1 MAESK
6 ESAEANSTLT
16 DWIKPELLKG
26 VSPESQ
32 QAIAATLASLKNL
45 STESTDRKET
55 KSAESERKYSVNV
68 NTTLEESKSEK
79 TKLKAAGK
87 ETQIISNDCL
97 NILLVGK
104 TGTGKSAT
112 GNTILQKKAFES
124 KGLCDS
130 VTTDVNYDIAEC
142 RKRKIKVV
150 DGPGIG
156 DTHYIDNIVK
166 ATEMVMDKM
175 KDAVLLNPDGYH
187 AFLLVIKFGNR
198 LTKEDKECIRILKA
212 IFGPDFVKNY
222 CILIVTNGDSF
233 MFDNKESNH
242 TFKQWCEEQEGIFK
256 DLYAECDQRA
266 VLFNNATTDETI
278 RTEQMTKL
286 LECIDTLQHGS
297 RCYTNKHFEFATRN
311 RQQLMAEIKEP
322 LVRQNAI
329 ETISIIFQKLDD
341 ISQKDPNTQIEHLNS
356 LQIEAEDLF
365 NYVNTVDDKT
375 NVLQDTICSVNGLCK
390 RIQDKIEHVEIL
402 CREREEALRKAEETK
417 KEYRDHLNK
426 LEEHYKK
433 KLMEDELRKEEL
445 LKIEAK
451 IREKERNLEV
461 DFQLRQ
467 QQLKLEFEEERQ
479 KALKEREERELKE
492 AMSNQFENE
501 SRDDKIK
508 EKQLSLDAE
517 LALKFQEI
525 EEKEQHML
533 DVIECERL
541 EATQLIQEEQT
552 KYDKKVKEME
562 DEIQKLKTDH
572 EIEKQHMTMIFAI
585 LFKDLKEKVI
595 KRCIEQAALSDIQ
608 MIEIKSKYEE
618 LKRDYD
624 ACLRETGRRPSQDSA
639 CKIQ

>member
-1 MAESK
+1 MLFQK
-6 ESAEANSTLT
+6 
-16 DWIKPELLKG
+16 
-26 VSPESQ
+26 
-32 QAIAATLASLKNL
+32 SLK
-45 STESTDRKET
+45 E
-55 KSAESERKYSVNV
+55 
-68 NTTLEESKSEK
+68 NTQTN
-79 TKLKAAGK
+79 
-87 ETQIISNDCL
+87 SNDCL

-124 KGLCDS
+124 KGLCNS
-130 VTTDVNYDIAEC
+130 VTTDVNYEIAEC

-233 MFDNKESNH
+233 MFDNKESNQ

-297 RCYTNKHFEFATRN
+297 RCYTSKHFEFATRN

-329 ETISIIFQKLDD
+329 ETMSIILQKLDD
-341 ISQKDPNTQIEHLNS
+341 ISQKDPGIQIAELS
-356 LQIEAEDLF
+356 SALIETEALF
-365 NYVNTVDDKT
+365 NYVNTVDNET
-375 NVLQDTICSVNGLCK
+375 NVLQGTICNVNGLCK
-390 RIQDKIEHVEIL
+390 RIKDKIEHVEIL
-402 CREREEALRKAEETK
+402 CREREEAFRKEEETK
-417 KEYRDHLNK
+417 KEYLDQLNK
-426 LEEHYKK
+426 LEENYKK
-433 KLMEDELRKEEL
+433 KLMDDELRKEL

-451 IREKERNLEV
+451 IREKERNMEV

-467 QQLKLEFEEERQ
+467 QQLKLEIEEERQ
-479 KALKEREERELKE
+479 KALKEIEEREQELKDS
-492 AMSNQFENE
+492 MSYHSEDE

-508 EKQLSLDAE
+508 EEQLSLDAE

-533 DVIECERL
+533 DFIECERL

-572 EIEKQHMTMIFAI
+572 EIEKQHMTLIFAI
-585 LFKDLKEKVI
+585 LFEDLNEKVQ
-595 KRCIEQAALSDIQ
+595 KRCIEQAAFSGIQ

-618 LKRDYD
+618 LKSDYD
-624 ACLRETGRRPSQDSA
+624 ACLRETGRRPSQNSA
-639 CKIQ
+639 CKMQ